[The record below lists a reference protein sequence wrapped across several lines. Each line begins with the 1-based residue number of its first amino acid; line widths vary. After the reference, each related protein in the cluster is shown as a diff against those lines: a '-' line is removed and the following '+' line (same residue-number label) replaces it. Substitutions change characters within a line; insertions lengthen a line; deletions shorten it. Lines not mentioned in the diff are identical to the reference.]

1 MKKYINNSLV
11 YAILAMVAGVFYRE
25 FTKYMRFV
33 GDTMLLRVHPHLFV
47 LGMAFFLILFLLSLN
62 LDLTKSLKLDKHILF
77 YNIGLL
83 FTAIMMEVRGL
94 IQVLNSEISSSMN
107 SMISGIAGIG
117 HIILGVSLILIL
129 LDIKKSAN
137 TIN

>member
-25 FTKYMRFV
+25 FTKYMGFV
-33 GDTMLLRVHPHLFV
+33 GETMLLRVHPHLFA
-47 LGMAFFLILFLLSLN
+47 LGKAFFLILYLLSLN
-62 LDLTKSLKLDKHILF
+62 LDFTKNTKLDKNILF
-77 YNIGLL
+77 YNIGLV
-83 FTAIMMEVRGL
+83 FTAIMMEVRGIL
-94 IQVLNSEISSSMN
+94 QVLNTEISQSMD
-107 SMISGIAGIG
+107 SMISGIVGIG

>member
-11 YAILAMVAGVFYRE
+11 YAILAMVAGLFYRE
-25 FTKYMRFV
+25 FTKYMGFV

-77 YNIGLL
+77 YNIGLI

-94 IQVLNSEISSSMN
+94 IQVLNTEISQSMD

-117 HIILGVSLILIL
+117 HIILGVSLIFIL

-137 TIN
+137 IIN